1 MPYPLVIKDNFF
13 PDPDSIL
20 ESCNQLD
27 CNRSHV
33 NFPGLR
39 TNYLSD
45 TNKKLF
51 LFIANRIFAL
61 IHDKTPDAY
70 NMDMRF
76 QKIKPFVEDDKW
88 DKKNR
93 GWVHKDCC
101 LFGGVIYLDKNPD
114 KDAGTSIYESKYGY
128 DVQTDES
135 LFHKE
140 HLHSGKLMDDGQYY
154 EAYDMIADQ
163 YEETLRIPNLYNRL
177 VLIPGDQPHAMTTTG
192 DKERHTI
199 AFFCYDTM
207 GVSLPEYKRNPTVAI
222 PNHALY
228 T

>member
-1 MPYPLVIKDNFF
+1 MSYPLVIKDNFF
-13 PDPDSIL
+13 SDPDSIL
-20 ESCNQLD
+20 ELCNQFD
-27 CNRSHV
+27 CNRTHA
-33 NFPGLR
+33 NYPGLR

-61 IHDKTPDAY
+61 IHDRLPSHYK
-70 NMDMRF
+70 MDIEF
-76 QKIKPFVEDDKW
+76 QKIDPFVKDDKW

-128 DVQTDES
+128 DVQNDES
-135 LFHKE
+135 VFYKE
-140 HLHSGKLMDDGQYY
+140 LLHSGKLIDDGPYY

-163 YEETLRIPNLYNRL
+163 YKETLRVPNVYNRL
-177 VLIPGDQPHAMTTTG
+177 CLIPGDQFHAMTTTG
-192 DKERHTI
+192 DRERHLI
-199 AFFCYDTM
+199 VFFCKEAI
-207 GVSLPEYKRNPTVAI
+207 GVFPPEYKYETSTI
-222 PNHALY
+222 SNHELY
-228 T
+228 A

>member
-13 PDPDSIL
+13 SDPDSIL
-20 ESCNQLD
+20 ELCNQFD

-39 TNYLSD
+39 SNYLSN

-51 LFIANRIFAL
+51 LSIANRIFAL
-61 IHDKTPDAY
+61 IHDSLPSHYK
-70 NMDMRF
+70 MDIEF
-76 QKIKPFVEDDKW
+76 QKIDPFVKDDKW

-135 LFHKE
+135 VFYKE
-140 HLHSGKLMDDGQYY
+140 LLHSGKLIDDGQYY

-163 YEETLRIPNLYNRL
+163 YKDCL
-177 VLIPGDQPHAMTTTG
+177 
-192 DKERHTI
+192 
-199 AFFCYDTM
+199 
-207 GVSLPEYKRNPTVAI
+207 
-222 PNHALY
+222 LY
-228 T
+228 TSPSPRD

>member
-13 PDPDSIL
+13 SDPDSIL
-20 ESCNQLD
+20 ELCNQFD

-39 TNYLSD
+39 SNYLSN

-51 LFIANRIFAL
+51 LSIANRIFAL
-61 IHDKTPDAY
+61 IHDSLPSHYK
-70 NMDMRF
+70 MDIEF
-76 QKIKPFVEDDKW
+76 QKIDPFVKDDKW

-135 LFHKE
+135 VFYKE
-140 HLHSGKLMDDGQYY
+140 LLHSGKLIDDGQYY
-154 EAYDMIADQ
+154 EAYDMIAAQ
-163 YEETLRIPNLYNRL
+163 YKETLRVPNVYNRL
-177 VLIPGDQPHAMTTTG
+177 FLIPGDQFHAMTTIG
-192 DKERHTI
+192 DRERNLI
-199 AFFCYDTM
+199 VFFCNEVT
-207 GVSLPEYKRNPTVAI
+207 GVYPPEYKYETSTI
-222 PNHALY
+222 SNHELY
-228 T
+228 A